1 MLYLE
6 IIDRNH
12 LQLISQEDSRMSG
25 YLCLCYSASSFTV
38 IFFSHLAWDSSK
50 IASLR
55 YEIYLYS

>member
-12 LQLISQEDSRMSG
+12 LQLISQEDSRVSG
-25 YLCLCYSASSFTV
+25 YLCLCYSASFTV